1 MPVDITLDY
10 QDVSNGHRCA
20 VKTPSLRLVDVIYSP
35 VGAACVLCV
44 RDKVLSSCK
53 QVLSVTCEPG
63 DGEQR
68 ERNCVPFLRL
78 FQRFVSFSNFYR
90 TKKTFYPP
98 AAKQPS
104 FSPLDGGCLKNLFS
118 ATYSR

>member
-35 VGAACVLCV
+35 VVAACV
-44 RDKVLSSCK
+44 
-53 QVLSVTCEPG
+53 QVLSVTCKPG
-63 DGEQR
+63 EEEQS
-68 ERNCVPFLRL
+68 ERNCVLFLRL
-78 FQRFVSFSNFYR
+78 LQRFICFSNFYR
-90 TKKTFYPP
+90 TKNTFYPP

-104 FSPLDGGCLKNLFS
+104 FPPLDGGCLKNLS